1 MERPQKV
8 NDRPM
13 LQEGKAESKLKK
25 TFGLE
30 KEMVSLCWQNAATQI
45 LQTKEEQLRQEQV
58 KKRPNSLVI
67 WWLGLIF

>member
-1 MERPQKV
+1 MERPQK
-8 NDRPM
+8 DRPM

-25 TFGLE
+25 KFGLE
-30 KEMVSLCWQNAATQI
+30 KEMVSLRWQNAATQI

-67 WWLGLIF
+67 